1 MIFLKLFLPLAFSLL
16 FQQPDCKQKFAGKW
30 KYRNLSTEEA
40 FVVRTLEKQFEYVEN
55 GKYYYEFKIRWLS
68 NCKYELT
75 YIGTTSPKPALANLN
90 ETLTVEILGIDS
102 EYMKYRT
109 IFRDL
114 LDVSEMDRLK
124 E

>member
-1 MIFLKLFLPLAFSLL
+1 MILIKYYLPILFALL
-16 FQQPDCKQKFAGKW
+16 FQSTDCKKLFPGKW
-30 KYRNLSTEEA
+30 KYRNLSVQEA
-40 FVVRTLEKQFEYVEN
+40 YVVRTLTKQYEFVEN

-75 YIGTTSPKPALANLN
+75 YLGTTSPKPALANIN

-109 IFRDL
+109 IFRDI
-114 LDVSEMDRLK
+114 LDVSEMEK
-124 E
+124 IK